1 MKEKTIT
8 ARIEA
13 FMKFEGCLSGPTI
26 DMIFTDG
33 KTPRKLQFITNALYI
48 ENDIT
53 TVRDIMR
60 THKPGDKIKLIKSG
74 SGKYAGYR
82 VIT

>member
-1 MKEKTIT
+1 MTEKTIT
-8 ARIEA
+8 ATITAFIEL
-13 FMKFEGCLSGPTI
+13 EGCLSGPVI
-26 DMIFTDG
+26 NMLFTDG
-33 KTPRKLQFITNALYI
+33 KTPRKLQFISNALYI

-53 TVRDIMR
+53 TARDIMR
-60 THKPGDKIKLIKSG
+60 THKPGDMIQLIKSG